1 MTLFAS
7 RTHSATLSP
16 TATIGHAIAR
26 AWRVFKNRRQVVKL
40 YELSDSQLE
49 DIGLTRGD
57 VRQALQLPLFTDPT
71 PVLNSWAKERRV
83 TFRPVVQDRLP
94 EASRQTSEVP
104 DATVITFS
112 ARKPKMAA

>member
-1 MTLFAS
+1 MTHFA
-7 RTHSATLSP
+7 RLSP

-57 VRQALQLPLFTDPT
+57 VRRALQLPLFSDPT
-71 PVLNSWAKERRV
+71 PLLTTWADEKRV
-83 TFRPVVQDRLP
+83 RFSPVIQDRLP
-94 EASRQTSEVP
+94 AEHDTASETPEN
-104 DATVITFS
+104 TVIKFS
-112 ARKPKMAA
+112 ERKPKIAA